1 MKNIKT
7 NTEITNVNNNT
18 NKEETTMKNTRTNNI
33 SRSVKITR
41 KMAAMLAA
49 VMAATTMA
57 SIGASAADTKNAV
70 INMNTQ
76 NAATAIAADNF
87 IQKPEFKSFGSG
99 FNSIAKDF
107 AGVGADA
114 AIKAVAGDGI
124 TGALLSKG
132 AEYILGMIFEDE
144 AEPTIADVLNKLDE
158 LSDKIDNYHDE
169 EMTQL
174 KAINSNIDS
183 KDFRMEADSIKDD
196 YRAVIKKIQQYAA
209 NITTPGEGVIDNTTY
224 KAYKEILAQ
233 PTCNLSTLEK
243 NFDIM
248 VDYVKG
254 NRSSSDHTS
263 GYALT
268 SKYLMDKILANYK
281 ETQHDWKS
289 SPDFLEY
296 LDKINKEIEL
306 MESNVVMDYITIL
319 SVNNMAYKVREY
331 EVENGIYTVNEN
343 EQPYYTYEKFATDLT
358 ESLKSI
364 DGIYKQVI
372 EDNNNNGE
380 FVQATAEIADPV
392 GGKKVKGFHSFSEAW
407 AQTYKTGSKN
417 YSLQLRTDIKADNKK
432 GFNFDNL
439 SSSTYEFRNNGGFHI
454 NEGRT
459 VTIDLGGHTI
469 DCSNKKDIKLFA
481 MHNNTNLT
489 VSNGT
494 ILGCRNTFHSRDRD
508 NVNLT
513 LKNLTVKDSKESVIY
528 FDTPSQAKCSLTMD
542 GCRIENCD
550 KVFVRSEKAKINVK
564 NSEFLNNKSSGKGG
578 AILAHSYE
586 YLYFENCTFRGN
598 KASDYGGAI
607 CANSV
612 ECRNCTFDNNEGSY
626 GGALYVDFVKLYN
639 NTFKNNYS
647 RNDGGAL
654 YSNNGTENE
663 RIEGNTFENNRA
675 RVNGGAIFIYTIGK
689 YIKNNTFVNNE
700 ASYASALI
708 YYVSKGVTADQIR
721 NSMGNTGL

>member
-1 MKNIKT
+1 MT
-7 NTEITNVNNNT
+7 NTTTNT
-18 NKEETTMKNTRTNNI
+18 NKKTTGKIRRTVA
-33 SRSVKITR
+33 S
-41 KMAAMLAA
+41 MLAA
-49 VMAATTMA
+49 VMVMTTAAA
-57 SIGASAADTKNAV
+57 IGASAADTTNAV
-70 INMNTQ
+70 VNMNT
-76 NAATAIAADNF
+76 NTAATVITADNF
-87 IQKPEFKSFGSG
+87 ITKPEFKSFGSSFD
-99 FNSIAKDF
+99 FNSVAKDL
-107 AGVGADA
+107 AGVGAES

-124 TGALLSKG
+124 AGALLSKG
-132 AEYILGMIFEDE
+132 AEYILGMIFDSE
-144 AEPTIADVLNKLDE
+144 AEPTISDVLNKLDE
-158 LSDKIDNYHDE
+158 LSDKIDGYHDE
-169 EMTQL
+169 EMRQL

-196 YRAVIKKIQQYAA
+196 YRAVIKKIQQYSD

-243 NFDIM
+243 NFNIM

-263 GYALT
+263 GYKLT
-268 SKYLMDKILANYK
+268 SQYLMDKILANYK
-281 ETQHDWKS
+281 ETQHDWAN
-289 SPDFLEY
+289 SPDFLVY
-296 LDKINKEIEL
+296 LETINREIEL
-306 MESNVVMDYITIL
+306 MESNVVLDYYTIL
-319 SVNNMAYKVREY
+319 AVNNMAYKVREY
-331 EVENGIYTVNEN
+331 EVENGLYTVNDN
-343 EQPYYTYEKFATDLT
+343 EKAYSSYERFAYDLT

-364 DGIYKQVI
+364 DGIYKETI
-372 EDNNNNGE
+372 DENNNNGE

-392 GGKKVKGFHSFSEAW
+392 GGKKIKGFHSFSEAW
-407 AQTYKTGSKN
+407 AQTYKTGSKT

-469 DCSNKKDIKLFA
+469 DSSNKKDIKLFA
-481 MHNNTNLT
+481 MHNNTSLT

-528 FDTPSQAKCSLTMD
+528 FNSPSKAECSLTMD

-550 KVFVRSEKAKINVK
+550 KVFLNSEKSKINVK
-564 NSEFLNNKSSGKGG
+564 NSEFLNNKSSGNGG
-578 AILAHSYE
+578 AILTYSYE
-586 YLYFENCTFRGN
+586 YPYFENCTFRGN
-598 KASDYGGAI
+598 KASGYGGAI

-612 ECRNCTFDNNEGSY
+612 ECKNCTFDNNEGSF
-626 GGALYVDFVKLYN
+626 GGAILANKLKLYN

-647 RNDGGAL
+647 RNDGGAI
-654 YSNNGTENE
+654 YSGNGTENE
-663 RIEGNTFENNRA
+663 RIEGNTFENNKAKRY
-675 RVNGGAIFIYTIGK
+675 GGAIRINTVGHHFR
-689 YIKNNTFVNNE
+689 NNTFVNNE
-700 ASYASALI
+700 STWGNAILYSYLK
-708 YYVSKGVTADQIR
+708 VVTSEQIA
-721 NSMGNTGL
+721 NNNTGL

>member
-1 MKNIKT
+1 MT
-7 NTEITNVNNNT
+7 NTTTNT
-18 NKEETTMKNTRTNNI
+18 NKKTTGKIRRTVA
-33 SRSVKITR
+33 S
-41 KMAAMLAA
+41 MLAA
-49 VMAATTMA
+49 VMVMTTAAA
-57 SIGASAADTKNAV
+57 IGASAADTTNAV
-70 INMNTQ
+70 VNMNT
-76 NAATAIAADNF
+76 NTAATVITADNF
-87 IQKPEFKSFGSG
+87 ITKPEFKSFGSSFD
-99 FNSIAKDF
+99 FNSVAKDL
-107 AGVGADA
+107 AGVGAES

-124 TGALLSKG
+124 AGALLSKG
-132 AEYILGMIFEDE
+132 AEYILGMIFDSE
-144 AEPTIADVLNKLDE
+144 AEPTISDVLNKLDE
-158 LSDKIDNYHDE
+158 LSDKIDGYHDE
-169 EMTQL
+169 EMRQL

-196 YRAVIKKIQQYAA
+196 YRAVIKKIQQYSD

-243 NFDIM
+243 NFNIM

-263 GYALT
+263 GYKLT
-268 SKYLMDKILANYK
+268 SQYLMDKILANYK
-281 ETQHDWKS
+281 ETQHDWAK

-296 LDKINKEIEL
+296 LETINREIEL
-306 MESNVVMDYITIL
+306 MESNVVLDYYTIL
-319 SVNNMAYKVREY
+319 AVNNMAYKVREY
-331 EVENGIYTVNEN
+331 EVENGLYTVNDN
-343 EQPYYTYEKFATDLT
+343 EKAYSSYERFAYDLT

-364 DGIYKQVI
+364 DGIYKETI
-372 EDNNNNGE
+372 DENNNNGE

-392 GGKKVKGFHSFSEAW
+392 GGKKIKGFHSFSEAW
-407 AQTYKTGSKN
+407 AQAYKTGSKT

-459 VTIDLGGHTI
+459 VNIDLGGHTI
-469 DCSNKKDIKLFA
+469 DSSNKKDIKLFA
-481 MHNNTNLT
+481 MHNNTSLT

-494 ILGCRNTFHSRDRD
+494 ILGCRNTFHSRDRV

-528 FDTPSQAKCSLTMD
+528 FNSPSKAECSLTMD

-550 KVFVRSEKAKINVK
+550 KVFLSSEKAKINVK
-564 NSEFLNNKSSGKGG
+564 NSEFLNNKSSGNGG
-578 AILAHSYE
+578 AILTYSYE
-586 YLYFENCTFRGN
+586 YPYFENCTFRGN
-598 KASDYGGAI
+598 KASESGGAI
-607 CANSV
+607 CANYV

-626 GGALYVDFVKLYN
+626 GGALCVHFVKLYN

-654 YSNNGTENE
+654 YSGNGTENE
-663 RIEGNTFENNRA
+663 RIEGNTFENNKAKRY
-675 RVNGGAIFIYTIGK
+675 GGAIKISTVGHHFR
-689 YIKNNTFVNNE
+689 NNTFVNNE
-700 ASYASALI
+700 ASL
-708 YYVSKGVTADQIR
+708 GTAIAYSYLKVITSEQIA
-721 NSMGNTGL
+721 NNNTGL

>member
-1 MKNIKT
+1 MT
-7 NTEITNVNNNT
+7 NTTTNT
-18 NKEETTMKNTRTNNI
+18 NKKTTGKIRRTVA
-33 SRSVKITR
+33 S
-41 KMAAMLAA
+41 MLAA
-49 VMAATTMA
+49 VMVMTTAAA
-57 SIGASAADTKNAV
+57 IGASAADTTNAV
-70 INMNTQ
+70 VNMNT
-76 NAATAIAADNF
+76 NTAATVITADNF
-87 IQKPEFKSFGSG
+87 ITKPEFKSFGSSFD
-99 FNSIAKDF
+99 FNSVAKDL
-107 AGVGADA
+107 AGVGAES

-124 TGALLSKG
+124 AGALLSKG
-132 AEYILGMIFEDE
+132 AEYILGMIFDSE
-144 AEPTIADVLNKLDE
+144 AEPTISDVLNKLDE
-158 LSDKIDNYHDE
+158 LSDKIDGYHDE
-169 EMTQL
+169 EMRQL

-196 YRAVIKKIQQYAA
+196 YRAVIKKIQQYSD

-243 NFDIM
+243 NFNIM

-263 GYALT
+263 GYKLT
-268 SKYLMDKILANYK
+268 SQYLMDKILANYK
-281 ETQHDWKS
+281 ETQHDWAK

-296 LDKINKEIEL
+296 LETINREIEL
-306 MESNVVMDYITIL
+306 MESNVVLDYYTIL
-319 SVNNMAYKVREY
+319 AVNNMAYKVREY
-331 EVENGIYTVNEN
+331 EVENGLYTVNDN
-343 EQPYYTYEKFATDLT
+343 EKAYSSYERFAYDLT

-364 DGIYKQVI
+364 DGIYKETI
-372 EDNNNNGE
+372 DENNNNGE

-392 GGKKVKGFHSFSEAW
+392 GGKKIKGFHSFSEAW
-407 AQTYKTGSKN
+407 AQAYKTGSKT

-439 SSSTYEFRNNGGFHI
+439 SQSTYEFRNNGGFHI

-459 VTIDLGGHTI
+459 VNIDLGGHTI

-481 MHNNTNLT
+481 MHNNTSLT

-528 FDTPSQAKCSLTMD
+528 FNSPSKAKCTLTMD

-550 KVFVRSEKAKINVK
+550 KVFLSSEKAKINVK
-564 NSEFLNNKSSGKGG
+564 NSEFLNNKSSGNGG
-578 AILAHSYE
+578 AILTYSYE
-586 YLYFENCTFRGN
+586 YPYFENCTFRGN
-598 KASDYGGAI
+598 KASESGGAI
-607 CANSV
+607 CASYV

-626 GGALYVDFVKLYN
+626 GGALCVHFVKLYN

-654 YSNNGTENE
+654 YSGNGTENE
-663 RIEGNTFENNRA
+663 RIEGNTFENNKAKNR
-675 RVNGGAIFIYTIGK
+675 GGAIRISTIGK
-689 YIKNNTFVNNE
+689 YFKNNTFVNNE
-700 ASYASALI
+700 ASYRPDLI
-708 YYVSKGVTADQIR
+708 FYYMKDVTSEQIA
-721 NSMGNTGL
+721 NSNTGL

>member
-1 MKNIKT
+1 MT
-7 NTEITNVNNNT
+7 NTTTNT
-18 NKEETTMKNTRTNNI
+18 NKKTTGKIRRTVA
-33 SRSVKITR
+33 S
-41 KMAAMLAA
+41 MLAA
-49 VMAATTMA
+49 VMVMTTAAA
-57 SIGASAADTKNAV
+57 IGASAADTTNAV
-70 INMNTQ
+70 VNMNT
-76 NAATAIAADNF
+76 NTAATVITADNF
-87 IQKPEFKSFGSG
+87 ITKPEFKSFGSSFD
-99 FNSIAKDF
+99 FNSVAKDL
-107 AGVGADA
+107 AGVGAES

-124 TGALLSKG
+124 AGALLSKG
-132 AEYILGMIFEDE
+132 AEYILGMIFDSE
-144 AEPTIADVLNKLDE
+144 AEPTISDVLNKLDE
-158 LSDKIDNYHDE
+158 LSDKIDGYHDE
-169 EMTQL
+169 EMRQL

-196 YRAVIKKIQQYAA
+196 YRAVIKKIQQYSD

-243 NFDIM
+243 NFNIM

-263 GYALT
+263 GYKLT
-268 SKYLMDKILANYK
+268 SQYLMDKILANYK
-281 ETQHDWKS
+281 ETQHDWAN

-296 LDKINKEIEL
+296 LETINREIEL
-306 MESNVVMDYITIL
+306 MESNVVLDYYTIL
-319 SVNNMAYKVREY
+319 AVNNMAYKVREY
-331 EVENGIYTVNEN
+331 EVENGLYTVNDN
-343 EQPYYTYEKFATDLT
+343 EKAYSSYERFAYDLT

-364 DGIYKQVI
+364 DGIYKETI
-372 EDNNNNGE
+372 DENNNNGE

-392 GGKKVKGFHSFSEAW
+392 GGKKIKGFHSFSEAW
-407 AQTYKTGSKN
+407 AQTYKTGSKT

-469 DCSNKKDIKLFA
+469 DSSNKKDIKLFA
-481 MHNNTNLT
+481 MHNNTSLT

-494 ILGCRNTFHSRDRD
+494 ILGCRNTFHSRDRV

-528 FDTPSQAKCSLTMD
+528 FNSPSKAECSLTMD

-550 KVFVRSEKAKINVK
+550 KVFLNSQKSKINVK
-564 NSEFLNNKSSGKGG
+564 NSEFLNNKSTGNGG
-578 AILAHSYE
+578 AILTNSFE
-586 YLYFENCTFRGN
+586 KLYFENCIFRGN
-598 KASDYGGAI
+598 KSSESGGAI

-612 ECRNCTFDNNEGSY
+612 ECKNCTFDKNEASY
-626 GGALYVDFVKLYN
+626 GGAICAHNLKLYN

-647 RNDGGAL
+647 RNDGGAI
-654 YSNNGTENE
+654 YSGNGTENE
-663 RIEGNTFENNRA
+663 RIEGNTFENNKAKRY
-675 RVNGGAIFIYTIGK
+675 GGAIRINTVGHHFR
-689 YIKNNTFVNNE
+689 NNTFVNNE
-700 ASYASALI
+700 STWGNAILYSYLK
-708 YYVSKGVTADQIR
+708 VVTSEQIA

>member
-1 MKNIKT
+1 MKNTRTNNNNKT
-7 NTEITNVNNNT
+7 NNI
-18 NKEETTMKNTRTNNI
+18 KEETTMKNTRTNNI

-57 SIGASAADTKNAV
+57 SIGASADTDVNAV
-70 INMNTQ
+70 VNLNTQ

-87 IQKPEFKSFGSG
+87 IQMPQFKSFASAPS
-99 FNSIAKDF
+99 FNTVAKDL
-107 AGVGADA
+107 AGIGVENAIGA
-114 AIKAVAGDGI
+114 IAGDGI
-124 TGALLSKG
+124 AGALLNKG

-158 LSDKIDNYHDE
+158 LSDKIDSYHDE

-254 NRSSSDHTS
+254 GRSSSDHTS
-263 GYALT
+263 GYAVT

-281 ETQHDWKS
+281 ETQHDWAK

-306 MESNVVMDYITIL
+306 MESNVFMDYITIL

-372 EDNNNNGE
+372 DDNNNNGE

-417 YSLQLRTDIKADNKK
+417 YSLKLRTDIKADNKK

-481 MHNNTNLT
+481 MHNNTSLT

-494 ILGCRNTFHSRDRD
+494 ILGCRNTFHSRDRV

-513 LKNLTVKDSKESVIY
+513 LKNLTVKDSWKAWSISTARQRLSAV
-528 FDTPSQAKCSLTMD
+528 SQWTAAGSKTA
-542 GCRIENCD
+542 I
-550 KVFVRSEKAKINVK
+550 RS
-564 NSEFLNNKSSGKGG
+564 F
-578 AILAHSYE
+578 
-586 YLYFENCTFRGN
+586 
-598 KASDYGGAI
+598 
-607 CANSV
+607 
-612 ECRNCTFDNNEGSY
+612 
-626 GGALYVDFVKLYN
+626 
-639 NTFKNNYS
+639 
-647 RNDGGAL
+647 
-654 YSNNGTENE
+654 
-663 RIEGNTFENNRA
+663 
-675 RVNGGAIFIYTIGK
+675 
-689 YIKNNTFVNNE
+689 
-700 ASYASALI
+700 
-708 YYVSKGVTADQIR
+708 
-721 NSMGNTGL
+721 

>member
-1 MKNIKT
+1 MT
-7 NTEITNVNNNT
+7 NTTTNT
-18 NKEETTMKNTRTNNI
+18 NKKTTGKIRRTVA
-33 SRSVKITR
+33 S
-41 KMAAMLAA
+41 MLAA
-49 VMAATTMA
+49 VMVMTTAAA
-57 SIGASAADTKNAV
+57 IGASAADTTNAV
-70 INMNTQ
+70 VNMNT
-76 NAATAIAADNF
+76 NTAATVITADNF
-87 IQKPEFKSFGSG
+87 ITKPEFKSFGSSFN
-99 FNSIAKDF
+99 FNSVAKDL
-107 AGVGADA
+107 AGVGAES

-124 TGALLSKG
+124 AGALLSKG
-132 AEYILGMIFEDE
+132 AEYILGMIFDSE
-144 AEPTIADVLNKLDE
+144 AEPTISDVLNKLDE
-158 LSDKIDNYHDE
+158 LSDKIDGYHDE
-169 EMTQL
+169 EMRQL

-196 YRAVIKKIQQYAA
+196 YRAVIKKIQQYSD

-243 NFDIM
+243 NFNIM

-263 GYALT
+263 GYKLT
-268 SKYLMDKILANYK
+268 SQYLMDKILANYK
-281 ETQHDWKS
+281 ETQHDWAK

-296 LDKINKEIEL
+296 LETINREIEL
-306 MESNVVMDYITIL
+306 MESNVVLDYYTIL
-319 SVNNMAYKVREY
+319 AVNNMAYKVREY
-331 EVENGIYTVNEN
+331 EVENGLYTVNDN
-343 EQPYYTYEKFATDLT
+343 EKAYSSYERFAYDLT

-364 DGIYKQVI
+364 DGIYKETI
-372 EDNNNNGE
+372 DENNNNGE

-392 GGKKVKGFHSFSEAW
+392 GGKKIKGFHSFSEAW
-407 AQTYKTGSKN
+407 AQAYKTGSKT

-439 SSSTYEFRNNGGFHI
+439 SQSTYEFRNNGGFHI

-459 VTIDLGGHTI
+459 VNIDLGGHTI

-481 MHNNTNLT
+481 MHNNTSLT

-528 FDTPSQAKCSLTMD
+528 FNSPSKAKCTLTMD

-550 KVFVRSEKAKINVK
+550 KVFLSSEKAKINVK
-564 NSEFLNNKSSGKGG
+564 NSEFLNNKSSGNGG
-578 AILAHSYE
+578 AILTYSYE
-586 YLYFENCTFRGN
+586 YPYFENCTFRGN
-598 KASDYGGAI
+598 KASESGGAI
-607 CANSV
+607 CASYV

-626 GGALYVDFVKLYN
+626 GGALCVHFVKLYN

-654 YSNNGTENE
+654 YSGNGTENE
-663 RIEGNTFENNRA
+663 RIEGNTFENNKAKNR
-675 RVNGGAIFIYTIGK
+675 GGAIRISTIGK
-689 YIKNNTFVNNE
+689 YFKNNTFVNNE
-700 ASYASALI
+700 ASYRPDLI
-708 YYVSKGVTADQIR
+708 FYYMKDVTSEQIA
-721 NSMGNTGL
+721 NSNTGL